1 MHSSTCAGCFSHVL
15 LHRGAWQV
23 EQRCHVFSKGAE
35 QPRQIGLDCSRL
47 GPTTAAFSLRM
58 MSPGDM
64 FLVATMYLDGGII
77 WSAYLG
83 LNKTLPSNCFI
94 LLDSVR
100 LAAVWFMPRPVC
112 LLALSPAVSYG
123 EAARAAGQSLP
134 LAHLARSCNSHA
146 QWVSGTR
153 LILTLCNQ

>member
-1 MHSSTCAGCFSHVL
+1 MHSSTCAGCFSQVL

-64 FLVATMYLDGGII
+64 FLVATMYLNGGII
-77 WSAYLG
+77 RSAYLG
-83 LNKTLPSNCFI
+83 SNKTLPSNFFI
-94 LLDSVR
+94 LLDSVG
-100 LAAVWFMPRPVC
+100 LHTVWFMPRPVW
-112 LLALSPAVSYG
+112 LLALSPTVSYR
-123 EAARAAGQSLP
+123 EAARAAGQSLA
-134 LAHLARSCNSHA
+134 LADLARSCNSHT
-146 QWVSGTR
+146 QWISGTR